1 MLSLSRRAQEG
12 EKSDAACACV
22 CKCPRVC
29 LFFLSRSFLD
39 AAACSSPET
48 VGCVVWRGNLL
59 ACCALSLFTLSSLR
73 TKKKTGQAFI
83 YCFACFLIAGFTIA
97 IQGRDAPVHSFY
109 ESLSP
114 VFWGKLFCCVKSW
127 MVGFCHD
134 AFRVFF
140 FFFFFPPFK
149 VMFLLELPLSSF
161 YTSVSLPKH
170 TCESRL
176 CSPATALGC
185 CLGS

>member
-140 FFFFFPPFK
+140 FFFF
-149 VMFLLELPLSSF
+149 SSF
-161 YTSVSLPKH
+161 
-170 TCESRL
+170 
-176 CSPATALGC
+176 
-185 CLGS
+185 